1 MNPIQKSQK
10 RRARIRFQIR
20 KKLRGTAD
28 RPRLVVYRS
37 LDHIYAQLIDDVN
50 AKTLLTVSTKSKD
63 MSDKISSAK
72 GKIEKSKI
80 VGKVTA
86 EKAVS
91 NNISNVVFDRN
102 GYLFHGRVKALADG
116 AREGGLKF

>member
-50 AKTLLTVSTKSKD
+50 SKTLLTVSTKSKD

-102 GYLFHGRVKALADG
+102 GYLYHGRVKALADG